1 MAITGGVSLMP
12 TQDFT
17 THLNNLNFLK
27 PEGRSKAF
35 DESAGGYGRGEG
47 CGIIIL
53 KRLADAIQEGD
64 DIRAV
69 IRAVIRATGAN
80 SDGFTQVG
88 KYTLVST
95 AQYRAHVSPKLNQEL
110 LTLLFAGS
118 CRLWKHRLHS

>member
-17 THLNNLNFLK
+17 THLNTLNFLK
-27 PEGRSKAF
+27 PEDRSKAF

-69 IRAVIRATGAN
+69 ISATGAN

-88 KYTLVST
+88 KYTLVPT
-95 AQYRAHVSPKLNQEL
+95 AQ
-110 LTLLFAGS
+110 
-118 CRLWKHRLHS
+118 